1 MIEMATKDI
10 IPAVNSYVA
19 EIAHTAAIKLQVVE
33 NINCSVE
40 RDMMTKL
47 SALNAKTYTALGELR
62 RAETEAAK
70 IQNAADRADAYVEK
84 VIPAMEKLRSYV
96 DEMETLTASEYWP
109 LPSYGDMM
117 FNI

>member
-1 MIEMATKDI
+1 MKE
-10 IPAVNSYVA
+10 
-19 EIAHTAAIKLQVVE
+19 EIKQRYGQVVE

-47 SALNAKTYTALGELR
+47 STLNAKAYTALGELR
-62 RAETEAAK
+62 RAETDAAK
-70 IQNAADRADAYVEK
+70 ITSATERADAYVSR
-84 VIPAMEKLRSYV
+84 VIPAMDKLRAYV
-96 DEMETLTASEYWP
+96 DEMETLTASEFWP